1 MLFPDMQRFEARAF
15 LCLVLMATALFF
27 WLLLPFFN
35 VLLWAVV
42 IAAVFTPIN
51 RKLLTL
57 PQISENPDHV
67 RELLTRLH
75 NSFPA
80 VQRILDKFGYDM
92 STLTSDL
99 SALALSVGGSL
110 AKYTMAFGGSAANFM
125 TDLAICLYVAFFFV
139 RDSRKLS
146 ATFVRIMPFGDH
158 RERLLMSKFAGV
170 MRATVKGSLL
180 VAMAQGALGGLI
192 FWILDIRAAVL
203 WGVAMAILSL
213 IPIVGAALIWL
224 PTALY
229 LLATGAYVD
238 GIVLIA
244 YGGGVIGLADNIL
257 RPILVRRG
265 TRMPD
270 YLILL
275 STLSGFT
282 LFGMD
287 GFVTGPLLAAIFIT
301 VWQIFADET
310 TGRREPDEAADKDES
325 AEEDAKEVSEADGR
339 KDVGK
344 DARKDVRKG
353 TGDDN
358 ALQPALP
365 AASLSAPVRP
375 AQPVLPARVPVRR
388 QVYSSLPP
396 QTRARTRFFPRGSAP
411 GSRCRPAG
419 RAETCS
425 GTHSGAGP
433 ESGVAAQTRT
443 EDA

>member
-1 MLFPDMQRFEARAF
+1 MLFHDMQRFEARAF
-15 LCLVLMATALFF
+15 LCLVLLATALFF

-42 IAAVFTPIN
+42 IAAVLTPVN
-51 RKLLTL
+51 RKLLTFSHIGPNRAALLTVLLALFLIIL
-57 PQISENPDHV
+57 PLGWILYTGAREALLLYQQLSENPELL
-67 RELLTRLH
+67 RNLLTRLH
-75 NSFPA
+75 ESFPA
-80 VQRILDKFGYDM
+80 IQQLLDKFGYDM
-92 STLTSDL
+92 GSLSSDL
-99 SALALSVGGSL
+99 SAMALSLGGSL
-110 AKYTMAFGGSAANFM
+110 ARYSMAFGGSAANFM
-125 TDLAICLYVAFFFV
+125 TELAICLYVAFFFV
-139 RDSRKLS
+139 RDSRRLS
-146 ATFVRIMPFGDH
+146 DAFVRAMPFGDH

-213 IPIVGAALIWL
+213 IPVVGAALIWL

-229 LLATGAYVD
+229 LLATGAHVD

-244 YGGGVIGLADNIL
+244 YGAGVIGLADNIL

-310 TGRREPDEAADKDES
+310 TGRQTSADG
-325 AEEDAKEVSEADGR
+325 EEDEVDEEESGDEQP
-339 KDVGK
+339 
-344 DARKDVRKG
+344 G
-353 TGDDN
+353 TALPAED
-358 ALQPALP
+358 ALQPARCRHP
-365 AASLSAPVRP
+365 VCSSAP
-375 AQPVLPARVPVRR
+375 
-388 QVYSSLPP
+388 
-396 QTRARTRFFPRGSAP
+396 
-411 GSRCRPAG
+411 
-419 RAETCS
+419 
-425 GTHSGAGP
+425 
-433 ESGVAAQTRT
+433 AQTRVRARLHPRGRVSGMVRRGRHLPAGT
-443 EDA
+443 RS